1 MKRIVLL
8 LTSIFLI
15 SIFPFACG
23 CKDTD
28 IPDVEVPESPKFT
41 YIVTLNLD
49 YVIPCTYKKR
59 TSSEINTISVARD
72 GRISDLTSAVPIGD
86 TEYEF
91 SRWEYVSSDG
101 TKYTIT
107 PSTIFSAE
115 IFGDNEQVVLNAVCV
130 SDFTPRV

>member
-1 MKRIVLL
+1 MKKFVLVI
-8 LTSIFLI
+8 TSVFIML
-15 SIFPFACG
+15 FPFVCG
-23 CKDTD
+23 CGDSD
-28 IPDVEVPESPKFT
+28 IPDVDVPESPKFVYT
-41 YIVTLNLD
+41 VTLNLD

-59 TSSEINTISVARD
+59 TSSEVNTISVVRD

-101 TKYTIT
+101 TKYAIT
-107 PSTIFSAE
+107 PSTKFTSE